1 MKINKDAASSLSK
14 EAALSTG
21 KDIQQNNDLKK
32 EMTNMPTTQRK
43 DPFHKYNFV
52 VEIDGIVQAGFM
64 ECTGLE
70 SKTEIIRYREGSD
83 SRNTARLLPGLNTF
97 SGICLKK
104 GVTDSK
110 ELYSWRKT
118 VIDGQIVRKNGSI
131 VLHDNKHQEVARW
144 NFIEGWPSR
153 MSGPQLNALG
163 NEVAIEELEIAHE
176 GFERV

>member
-1 MKINKDAASSLSK
+1 
-14 EAALSTG
+14 
-21 KDIQQNNDLKK
+21 
-32 EMTNMPTTQRK
+32 
-43 DPFHKYNFV
+43 
-52 VEIDGIVQAGFM
+52 M

-83 SRNTARLLPGLNTF
+83 RNTPRLLPGLNTYT
-97 SGICLKK
+97 GICLKK

-118 VIDGQIVRKNGSI
+118 VIDGQTVRKNGSI
-131 VLHDNKHQEVARW
+131 ILHDNKHQEVARW